1 MSATETSKLL
11 VSAEEAARMLSIGKS
26 TFWDHVRRNLAP
38 QPVKVGG
45 LTRWRVSDLQRHVQ
59 AMSPTTT

>member
-1 MSATETSKLL
+1 
-11 VSAEEAARMLSIGKS
+11 MLSIGKS